1 MEAKL
6 VAIKEPAKE
15 AGIRL
20 KELAQAV
27 MWSARAEYITL
38 PCEGGATK
46 ISRNGWEGREFKIA
60 ELKKEVNALLE
71 KWKERFYHKLV
82 DKPYGC
88 RGASE

>member
-38 PCEGGATK
+38 PCG
-46 ISRNGWEGREFKIA
+46 
-60 ELKKEVNALLE
+60 
-71 KWKERFYHKLV
+71 
-82 DKPYGC
+82 
-88 RGASE
+88 